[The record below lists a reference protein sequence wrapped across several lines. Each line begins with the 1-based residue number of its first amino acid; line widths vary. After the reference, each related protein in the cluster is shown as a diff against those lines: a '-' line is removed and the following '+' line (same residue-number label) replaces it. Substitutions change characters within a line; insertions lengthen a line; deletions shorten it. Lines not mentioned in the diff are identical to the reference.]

1 MSRAA
6 PSPLQERLTRLA
18 ESRLPVSVWL
28 VVVAAAT
35 AVLVCAMVPVG
46 PDWLGTAGAV
56 AVASSYTW
64 ALAARTG
71 GRPIIFG
78 FVALAF
84 ALVVVLTGHDF
95 LRTGAAVLTAAI
107 AAVLGV
113 MVTVPAAGFLQAAR
127 ESVVATLV
135 AAVGALGAVG
145 FEPTI
150 RVVRFEYVALGLA
163 LVGAF
168 LLVYRLGAGLHGLG
182 RRGMIVVA
190 VGSVVLVLILLY
202 AETLHRYGAADFIDT
217 LDSWVAWCR
226 EELGAFPRPIMAV
239 LGVPALVYG
248 VHTRARRRQGWWV
261 CMFGVAATTRVTT
274 ALADP
279 TVALREIGLS
289 ILYALVVGLVIGWLV
304 IRLDLALSGNRGRR
318 RRVEERAA
326 AGRPE
331 PARTKPL
338 L

>member
-6 PSPLQERLTRLA
+6 PSPLQERLRRIA
-18 ESRLPVSVWL
+18 ESRLPVTAWV

-35 AVLVCAMVPVG
+35 AALVCAMVPVG

-56 AVASSYTW
+56 AVASSFTW

-71 GRPIIFG
+71 GRPVIFG

-84 ALVVVLTGHDF
+84 ALGVVLAGHDL
-95 LRTGAAVLTAAI
+95 LRTGAAVLTASI

-113 MVTVPAAGFLQAAR
+113 MVTVPAQRFLQAVR
-127 ESVVATLV
+127 ESVVAVLV

-150 RVVRFEYVALGLA
+150 RVVRFEYVTLGLA

-182 RRGMIVVA
+182 RRGLVVVG
-190 VGSVVLVLILLY
+190 VGSIVLLLILLY
-202 AETLHRYGAADFIDT
+202 AETLHRYGAAGFIDT
-217 LDSWVAWCR
+217 LDSWVTWSR
-226 EELGAFPRPIMAV
+226 DELGAFPRPIMAV
-239 LGVPALVYG
+239 LGIPAIVYG
-248 VHTRARRRQGWWV
+248 GHMRARRRQGWWV

-274 ALADP
+274 ALTDP

-289 ILYALVVGLVIGWLV
+289 VLYALVIGWLIGWLL

-318 RRVEERAA
+318 RRVEEQAA
-326 AGRPE
+326 AHRPE